1 MLETNKVYN
10 CDCIDLMRAMKQQGI
25 VADWLI
31 ADPPYGINIGH
42 TGFYKAVPTKNM
54 VRQRQ
59 CNATMSG
66 LQSGTMHGCQKNT
79 LT

>member
-1 MLETNKVYN
+1 MLEINNVYN

-42 TGFYKAVPTKNM
+42 TGFYKAVPTKKT
-54 VRQRQ
+54 R
-59 CNATMSG
+59 CGKGNATQLCRACRVG
-66 LQSGTMHGCQKNT
+66 QCTVAKRIL
-79 LT
+79 